1 MRVKAKLTFLD
12 NWSAVCTGTRATLLH
27 LSLRSSS
34 SIRHR
39 VFQGYPISSR
49 QKSIPGPWDRPS
61 INSGGR
67 NMGQP
72 PELKPPPHPTP
83 TPPHLPLPAQH
94 KVNELTTFP
103 LTSSNQQ
110 QRPPSNVSA
119 LKVAVMFQ
127 SRPWFTQTH
136 LCTHVGVCGLTGAG
150 TNACTCMV
158 TSTGSMHGCCNARTG
173 NTCSL
178 SYLQSLFLFPI
189 LSIKKK
195 KIYHLVIWT
204 RQNINNFD
212 NRLIICVFY

>member
-1 MRVKAKLTFLD
+1 MFFLKQEPVGVKAELTFLD
-12 NWSAVCTGTRATLLH
+12 NRSSLCTGTRATLLH

-34 SIRHR
+34 SIRHL

-72 PELKPPPHPTP
+72 PELKPPPHHHPF
-83 TPPHLPLPAQH
+83 PAQH

-119 LKVAVMFQ
+119 VKVAGMFQ

-136 LCTHVGVCGLTGAG
+136 LRTRIRVCRLTGAG
-150 TNACTCMV
+150 VNVYTCMV
-158 TSTGSMHGCCNARTG
+158 TSPGSMHGCSNARTS
-173 NTCSL
+173 NTCFL
-178 SYLQSLFLFPI
+178 SHLQRFSSSCTKTKF
-189 LSIKKK
+189 
-195 KIYHLVIWT
+195 V
-204 RQNINNFD
+204 N
-212 NRLIICVFY
+212 

>member
-1 MRVKAKLTFLD
+1 MGVKAKLTFLE
-12 NWSAVCTGTRATLLH
+12 NWSSLCIGTRATLLH

-34 SIRHR
+34 SICHW

-72 PELKPPPHPTP
+72 PELKL
-83 TPPHLPLPAQH
+83 PPHLPVSAQH

-110 QRPPSNVSA
+110 RRPPSNVSA

-127 SRPWFTQTH
+127 SRPWFTQTY
-136 LCTHVGVCGLTGAG
+136 TFTLTRESAG
-150 TNACTCMV
+150 WWVQVWMCARAWLQIWDQCNTCLQCYN
-158 TSTGSMHGCCNARTG
+158 SC

-178 SYLQSLFLFPI
+178 SHLQRCSSSPF
-189 LSIKKK
+189 S
-195 KIYHLVIWT
+195 
-204 RQNINNFD
+204 
-212 NRLIICVFY
+212 